1 MRIIHKRNK
10 FRRKTYKLKP
20 EFGHIDP
27 KQIHALISER
37 KRAEEELWQS
47 NQTLTA
53 LIQASP
59 LAIVSFDH
67 DGIVKTWNKAAERI
81 FGWDESEAIG
91 YPIPIFMEEKDDEFY
106 NILGLMLQGRAL
118 TDVELRRRRKDGSF
132 IDISLSI
139 TLLYDSKGDIN
150 GGMGIFTDITERKQ
164 AEEMIK
170 YMAYHDSLTQLPN
183 RNLFNERLKQAL
195 ANAERN
201 EANVAVLFIDLD
213 RFKVI
218 NDSLGHAFG
227 DLLLKSVSHRLQG
240 CLREYD
246 TIARQG
252 GDEFTVILY
261 DCSQESAK
269 IVAERMISELAYPF
283 VLNNHEVTISPS
295 IGISLYPIDG
305 TNPDTL
311 IRNADRAMYQAK
323 DQGKNNYQFYEKDME
338 AQYTKRLKLENDL
351 RKALARKEFV
361 LYYQP
366 QVDIRNHEVIGVEAL
381 IRWNH
386 PETGFIS
393 PAEFIPLAEETGLIV
408 PIGEWVLYTACLQN
422 KAWQDAGFNPM
433 RMSVN
438 LSARQFRQADIDV
451 LVARVLKETG
461 LDPQYLD
468 LEITENMSMFDV
480 DMTTEI
486 LQKLK
491 RLGVSISIDDFGTG
505 YSSLNYLKRF
515 PIDSLK
521 IDQSFVHDI
530 HSDTDDAAIVKAIL
544 AMAHSLDLKVVAEG
558 VETERQLSF
567 LKEQRCDQAQGYY
580 FNRPLSAEHLE
591 SMLMKQGAEV

>member
-1 MRIIHKRNK
+1 MRITHKRK
-10 FRRKTYKLKP
+10 RIGRKLYKLHP
-20 EFGHIDP
+20 DFDHVDSE
-27 KQIHALISER
+27 QIHALISER

-81 FGWDESEAIG
+81 FGWEESEVIG

-118 TDVELRRRRKDGSF
+118 TDVELRRRRKDGSI

-201 EANVAVLFIDLD
+201 KTNVAVLFIDLD

-227 DLLLKSVSHRLQG
+227 DLLLKSVSRRLQG
-240 CLREYD
+240 CLRDHD

-252 GDEFTVILY
+252 GDEFTVILH
-261 DCSQESAK
+261 DCTEESAK
-269 IVAERMISELAYPF
+269 NVAERMINELANPF

-295 IGISLYPIDG
+295 IGISLYPSDG

-323 DQGKNNYQFYEKDME
+323 DHGKNNYQFYEKDME

-366 QVDIRNHEVIGVEAL
+366 QVDIHSHEVIGVEAL

-386 PETGFIS
+386 PENGFIS

-422 KAWQDAGFNPM
+422 KAWQDAGYTPM

-438 LSARQFRQADIDV
+438 LSARQFRQTDIDV
-451 LVARVLKETG
+451 LVDRVLKETG
-461 LDPQYLD
+461 LDPKYLD

-480 DMTTEI
+480 DMTTET

-491 RLGVSISIDDFGTG
+491 RLGVNISIDDFGTG

-567 LKEQRCDQAQGYY
+567 LKEQKCDQAQGYY
-580 FNRPLSAEHLE
+580 FNRPLSPEHLE
-591 SMLMKQGAEV
+591 SMLTKQGAEV

>member
-1 MRIIHKRNK
+1 MRITHKGKRIG
-10 FRRKTYKLKP
+10 RKLYKLHP
-20 EFGHIDP
+20 DFDHVDSE
-27 KQIHALISER
+27 QIHALISER

-81 FGWDESEAIG
+81 FGWEESEVIG

-118 TDVELRRRRKDGSF
+118 TDVELRRRRKDGSI

-201 EANVAVLFIDLD
+201 KTNVAVLFIDLD

-227 DLLLKSVSHRLQG
+227 DLLLKSVSRRLQG
-240 CLREYD
+240 CLRDHD

-252 GDEFTVILY
+252 GDEFTVILH
-261 DCSQESAK
+261 DCTEESAK
-269 IVAERMISELAYPF
+269 NVAERMINELANPF

-295 IGISLYPIDG
+295 IGISLYPSDG

-323 DQGKNNYQFYEKDME
+323 DHGKNNYQFYEKDME

-366 QVDIRNHEVIGVEAL
+366 QVDIHSHEVIGVEAL

-386 PETGFIS
+386 PENGFIS

-422 KAWQDAGFNPM
+422 KAWQDAGYTPM

-438 LSARQFRQADIDV
+438 LSARQFRQTDIDV
-451 LVARVLKETG
+451 LVDRVLKETG
-461 LDPQYLD
+461 LDPKYLD

-480 DMTTEI
+480 DMTTET

-491 RLGVSISIDDFGTG
+491 RLGVNISIDDFGTG

-567 LKEQRCDQAQGYY
+567 LKEQKCDQAQGYY
-580 FNRPLSAEHLE
+580 FNRPLSPEHLE
-591 SMLMKQGAEV
+591 SMLTKQGAEV

>member
-1 MRIIHKRNK
+1 MRITHKRK
-10 FRRKTYKLKP
+10 RIGRKLYKLHP
-20 EFGHIDP
+20 DFDHVDSE
-27 KQIHALISER
+27 QIHALISER

-81 FGWDESEAIG
+81 FGWEESEVIG

-118 TDVELRRRRKDGSF
+118 TDVELRRRRKDGSI

-195 ANAERN
+195 ADAERN
-201 EANVAVLFIDLD
+201 KTNVAVLFIDLD

-227 DLLLKSVSHRLQG
+227 DLLLKSVSRRLQG
-240 CLREYD
+240 CLRDHD

-252 GDEFTVILY
+252 GDEFTVILH
-261 DCSQESAK
+261 DCTEESAK
-269 IVAERMISELAYPF
+269 NVAERMINELANPF

-295 IGISLYPIDG
+295 IGISLYPSDG

-323 DQGKNNYQFYEKDME
+323 DHGKNNYQFYEKDME

-366 QVDIRNHEVIGVEAL
+366 QVDIHSHEVIGVEAL

-386 PETGFIS
+386 PENGFIS

-422 KAWQDAGFNPM
+422 KAWQDAGYTPM

-438 LSARQFRQADIDV
+438 LSARQFRQTDIDV
-451 LVARVLKETG
+451 LVDRVLKETG
-461 LDPQYLD
+461 LDPKYLD

-480 DMTTEI
+480 DMTTET

-491 RLGVSISIDDFGTG
+491 RLGVNISIDDFGTG

-567 LKEQRCDQAQGYY
+567 LKEQKCDQAQGYY
-580 FNRPLSAEHLE
+580 FNRPLSPEHLE
-591 SMLMKQGAEV
+591 SMLTKQGAEV

>member
-1 MRIIHKRNK
+1 MRITHKRK
-10 FRRKTYKLKP
+10 RIGRKLYKLHP
-20 EFGHIDP
+20 DFDHVDSE
-27 KQIHALISER
+27 QIHALISER

-81 FGWDESEAIG
+81 FGWEESEVIG

-118 TDVELRRRRKDGSF
+118 TDVELRRRRKDGSI

-195 ANAERN
+195 ADAERN
-201 EANVAVLFIDLD
+201 KTNVAVLFIDLD

-227 DLLLKSVSHRLQG
+227 DLLLKSVSRRLQG
-240 CLREYD
+240 CLRDHD

-252 GDEFTVILY
+252 GDEFTVILH
-261 DCSQESAK
+261 DCTEESAK
-269 IVAERMISELAYPF
+269 NVAERMINELANPF

-295 IGISLYPIDG
+295 IGISLYPSDG

-323 DQGKNNYQFYEKDME
+323 DHGKNNYQFYEKDME

-366 QVDIRNHEVIGVEAL
+366 QVDIHSHEVIGVEAL

-386 PETGFIS
+386 PENGFIS

-422 KAWQDAGFNPM
+422 KAWQDAGYTPM

-438 LSARQFRQADIDV
+438 LSARQFRQTDIDV
-451 LVARVLKETG
+451 LVDRVLKETG
-461 LDPQYLD
+461 LDPKYLD

-480 DMTTEI
+480 DMTTET

-491 RLGVSISIDDFGTG
+491 RLGVNISIDDFGTG

-567 LKEQRCDQAQGYY
+567 LKEQKCDQAQGYF
-580 FNRPLSAEHLE
+580 FNRPLSPEHLE
-591 SMLMKQGAEV
+591 SMLTKQGAEV